1 MNIVYLAHFAGSP
14 EHGMVHAY
22 YHLAREWLKL
32 GHEVTIVAAS
42 YTHPRSS
49 QPDVQK
55 HITEQ
60 WIDGIRYLWVP
71 TSAYKPQNH
80 FGRGKNILQFVA
92 RTWFGNLPIKQ
103 AELVICS
110 SHHPFAIFPAR
121 RLAKNLSARLVFEVR
136 DLWPLSLIEVGNISP
151 FNPFMWMMQKAENYA
166 YRKSDHVVSVLSGSK
181 SYMIE
186 HGMAPEKFSFIPNG
200 VALPESDEAMTL
212 PEKHQRLLVQKDSNE
227 FWLGFA
233 GRVNNAVALHYLVE
247 AVARIK
253 NANVK
258 LFILGDGEKKA
269 SIQHLVEQAG
279 LSQKVFFLD
288 AVKKSQVAS
297 FLGHM
302 DAVYLGL
309 QRQSLFR
316 FGISPTKLND
326 YMLAAKPIIYA
337 IDAPDDPV
345 AESGCG
351 ISCEAENV
359 AEIAAAIDKLANMT
373 TAERDAMGQ
382 RGYQWLIANRD
393 YKKLAKR
400 FLTEVG
406 YPDKVI

>member
-42 YTHPRSS
+42 FTHPRVS
-49 QPDVQK
+49 QPNVQK
-55 HITEQ
+55 QITEQ

-71 TSAYKPQNH
+71 TSAYKPENH
-80 FGRGKNILQFVA
+80 FGRGRNILQFVA
-92 RTWFGNLPIKQ
+92 RTWFGNLPVKQ
-103 AELVICS
+103 VDLVICS

-121 RLAKNLSARLVFEVR
+121 RLAKNFDARLVFEVR

-151 FNPFMWMMQKAENYA
+151 LNPFMWLMQKAENYA
-166 YRKSDHVVSVLSGSK
+166 YRKSNHVVSVLSGSK
-181 SYMIE
+181 TYMIE

-200 VALPESDEAMTL
+200 VALPENHEIVAL
-212 PEKHQRLLVQKDSNE
+212 PESHQGLLEHKDSNE

-233 GRVNNAVALHYLVE
+233 GRVNNAVALQYLVE
-247 AVARIK
+247 AMARIK

-269 SIQHLVEQAG
+269 SLQDLVEQAG
-279 LSQKVFFLD
+279 LNQKIMFLD

-326 YMLAAKPIIYA
+326 YMLAAKPVIYA

-359 AEIAAAIDKLANMT
+359 VEIASAIDKLASLSSS
-373 TAERDAMGQ
+373 EREAMGL
-382 RGYQWLIANRD
+382 RGYHWLVENRD
-393 YKKLAKR
+393 YAKLAKR
-400 FLTEVG
+400 FLNEVG
-406 YPDKVI
+406 YPDEVI